1 MEFHGF
7 DIEMTRPKTIDG
19 KEKII
24 GVWDDETLDGEKYT
38 YYKFK
43 TLGAKRYMVL
53 NKKGYSLTVS
63 GVNKKIAIPY
73 LLNKY
78 GDDIMKR
85 FEDGLII
92 PKGFT
97 GKNVH
102 TYIDEETSGTITDY
116 LGNRGDYHELSS
128 VHLEETSYE
137 LSISREFVEYLMD
150 IKSYYGED

>member
-1 MEFHGF
+1 ME
-7 DIEMTRPKTIDG
+7 E
-19 KEKII
+19 
-24 GVWDDETLDGEKYT
+24 
-38 YYKFK
+38 FK
-43 TLGAKRYMVL
+43 
-53 NKKGYSLTVS
+53 
-63 GVNKKIAIPY
+63 
-73 LLNKY
+73 
-78 GDDIMKR
+78 
-85 FEDGLII
+85 DGLII

-102 TYIDEETSGTITDY
+102 TYIDEETSGTVVDY